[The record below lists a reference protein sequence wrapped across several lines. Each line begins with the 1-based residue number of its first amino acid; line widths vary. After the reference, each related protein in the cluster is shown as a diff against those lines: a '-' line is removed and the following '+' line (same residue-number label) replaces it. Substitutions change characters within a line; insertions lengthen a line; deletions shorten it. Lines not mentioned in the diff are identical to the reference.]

1 MIQKIKTILKEASNY
16 KREII
21 IVLLLLFLI
30 IEITLIFEKQ
40 DSNVDTTNKKLVEL
54 EYKYNIA
61 IQELNRQ
68 KDISDSLI
76 EISNLKI
83 TEIVYDTVVI
93 NKINI
98 KYEKQKINNRELSAD
113 EQLQFSSEWLSKEDS
128 VEK

>member
-21 IVLLLLFLI
+21 VVLLLLFLI

-54 EYKYNIA
+54 EYKYSIA
-61 IQELNRQ
+61 IKELNRQ

-93 NKINI
+93 NDINI